1 MHEEIK
7 YPFAI
12 KKRVAGDWNCPKCG
26 NLNFSFRT
34 KCNKC
39 ETQKPMSNPFGCALY
54 LFPPTLNEDPPE
66 SKFTSHLDSDY
77 ESYPLITPFLGE
89 DFLEHPNDIHEKE
102 NKRKA
107 SSENTEISSDYEKTA
122 AQILKRVKKP
132 STKKAG
138 DWICLKCLNLNFS
151 FRNTCN
157 VCKSSKSDFLPIN

>member
-7 YPFAI
+7 YPSAI
-12 KKRVAGDWNCPKCG
+12 KKRVAGDWNCPKCE

-39 ETQKPMSNPFGCALY
+39 ESQKPLSNPFDCALY
-54 LFPPTLNEDPPE
+54 HFPPTIQEDPPE
-66 SKFTSHLDSDY
+66 INLSSHLDSDY
-77 ESYPLITPFLGE
+77 EACPLFTPFLGE
-89 DFLEHPNDIHEKE
+89 ELLEHPKDIHKKE

-107 SSENTEISSDYEKTA
+107 SSENTDLSSDYDKTA

-151 FRNTCN
+151 YRSACN
-157 VCKSSKSDFLPIN
+157 VCKSSKSEFLPFN

>member
-7 YPFAI
+7 YPLAI
-12 KKRVAGDWNCPKCG
+12 KKRVAGDWNCPRCG

-39 ETQKPMSNPFGCALY
+39 ESSKPLSNPFGCALY
-54 LFPPTLNEDPPE
+54 LFPPSIPDDN
-66 SKFTSHLDSDY
+66 SDTKWITQTETEY
-77 ESYPLITPFLGE
+77 EGFPALTPFLDE
-89 DFLEHPNDIHEKE
+89 EFYEHPGSLHEKE
-102 NKRKA
+102 NKRKE
-107 SSENTEISSDYEKTA
+107 SSENTEFSSDYEKTT

-151 FRNTCN
+151 FRSFCN
-157 VCKSSKSDFLPIN
+157 ICRNSKSDFIQYN